1 MYIIDVSAVV
11 TVTATLS
18 CLFVRGIHAV
28 YNCIPVADLPL
39 EILRILFET
48 KCH

>member
-28 YNCIPVADLPL
+28 YNCMADLPL